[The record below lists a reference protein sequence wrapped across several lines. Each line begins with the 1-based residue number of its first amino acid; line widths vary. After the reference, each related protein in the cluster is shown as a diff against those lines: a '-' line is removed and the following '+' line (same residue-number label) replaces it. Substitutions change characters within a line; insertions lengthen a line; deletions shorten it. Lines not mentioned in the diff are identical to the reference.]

1 MIFSI
6 NRRYITYVKT
16 DVDQEKWLL
25 LYIFFTLTVA
35 VMFMGAPG
43 QMRLKY
49 SQWTLM
55 LT

>member
-6 NRRYITYVKT
+6 NRRYITYVKI
-16 DVDQEKWLL
+16 DVDQQKWLL
-25 LYIFFTLTVA
+25 LYIFLMLTVA
-35 VMFMGAPG
+35 VMLIGAPG
-43 QMRLKY
+43 PMRLKY